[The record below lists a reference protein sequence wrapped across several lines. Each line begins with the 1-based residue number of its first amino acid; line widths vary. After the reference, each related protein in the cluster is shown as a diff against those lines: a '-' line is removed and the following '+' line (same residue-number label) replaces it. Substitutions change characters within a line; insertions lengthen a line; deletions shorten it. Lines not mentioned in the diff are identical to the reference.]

1 MTTYY
6 VRKTGS
12 DAAAGTSAGAAWLT
26 IDKAQTVMTAG
37 DTVYVG
43 AGTYREQ
50 ITCDTNA
57 GTSGSPIR
65 YVADTDGTQTSDAG
79 LVYITAL
86 DSPFENDDTAVRTGA
101 FTLQKNFTEIEGFFC
116 EGGRS
121 ATISINFSSL
131 GLMEGIRIVGCS
143 LISGPGAGDALYIGH
158 LSSTAPLVT
167 PTGAIGVELDGCFI
181 RGGIRM
187 QLYGNAVAEQ
197 DAKIIIKNCVMW
209 PSSVAGGAYNSTPRN
224 RAINCHYN
232 GGTFAPGGVTVT
244 NCTFVG
250 GTYGVAVDTE
260 YSVVNTVDVRNS
272 AFHGTDNGLWL
283 ETTND
288 GTLTSDYNQ
297 FSGCVTPYTNVT
309 VGVNDFTSIAIGG
322 IGGMADVPLYRALG
336 WSPYLPWEPMQS
348 QDLELSNA
356 MVGNAD
362 GTVAPATDM
371 YGNPKPMGRGKT
383 GVWVGH
389 FDTFTVDTGG
399 FWTNDANAYD
409 GDILDS
415 VTPSTRAQTDPTG
428 GTGSSTNALT
438 GTGTNANGSRTETI
452 TGVEVRPWYG
462 TDTSVAV
469 IQAEISSGGVA
480 LDDISTLTTDV
491 GAHGTE
497 GWDLLDIPSGGWD
510 WTKVAGL
517 VSKFWVV
524 SDAGQVAYLYGT
536 EVRVWYENSNVDD
549 RGGVEARSR
558 PIQETTTV
566 QTGDNSIRF
575 DGAGIHDF
583 LLPVDAELTTV
594 TIAGRFDAN
603 YTGSKPKLDVFNI
616 PGVADQTDIM
626 TGSSGAWEDI
636 TASFTPDS
644 KGIVRVR
651 ITSQDTSDTGKAFFD
666 DLTVT

>member
-43 AGTYREQ
+43 AGTYREE
-50 ITCDTNA
+50 ITVDTNA
-57 GTSGSPIR
+57 GTDGSPIR
-65 YVADTDGTQTSDAG
+65 YVADVDGSQTSDAG
-79 LVYITAL
+79 LVVITAQ
-86 DSPFENDDTAVRTGA
+86 DAPFENDETVARGSA
-101 FTLQKNFTEIEGFFC
+101 FVVKKNFTEIEGFFL
-116 EGGRS
+116 EGGGSR
-121 ATISINFSSL
+121 AIILNYTNL
-131 GLMEGIRIVGCS
+131 GVIEGIRIIGCS
-143 LISGPGAGDALYIGH
+143 LIEGPGDRVALS
-158 LSSTAPLVT
+158 LSTFTTDPPTT
-167 PTGAIGVELDGCFI
+167 PTGDIGIEVEGCFVRGGLFFDLSGHATTEQDLKISVKNCTIWATADTAGTNSKGNRGVELGL
-181 RGGIRM
+181 R
-187 QLYGNAVAEQ
+187 
-197 DAKIIIKNCVMW
+197 
-209 PSSVAGGAYNSTPRN
+209 AGT
-224 RAINCHYN
+224 IN
-232 GGTFAPGGVTVT
+232 PGGVDIT
-244 NCTFVG
+244 NCTFIG
-250 GTYGVAVDTE
+250 GTYGVHSEAALSTT
-260 YSVVNTVDVRNS
+260 YPINVRNC
-272 AFHGTDNGLWL
+272 AFHGVENALARDTSH
-283 ETTND
+283 D
-288 GTLTSDYNQ
+288 GGITSDYNMFMQ
-297 FSGCVTPYTNVT
+297 CVTPYTNVT
-309 VGVNDFTSIAIGG
+309 SGVNDFNDIMIGG
-322 IGGMADVPLYRALG
+322 IGGMADLPLYRSLG

-348 QDLELSNA
+348 QDLELANA

-371 YGNPKPMGRGKT
+371 YGSPKPMGRGKT
-383 GVWVGH
+383 AMWVGH

-399 FWTNDANAYD
+399 FWSSDANAFD
-409 GDILDS
+409 GDILDPA
-415 VTPSTRAQTDPTG
+415 TPSTRATSDPTS

-462 TDTSVAV
+462 TDTSAAF
-469 IQAEISSGGVA
+469 IQLEVSSGGVA
-480 LDDISTLTTDV
+480 IDNISTLTTNV

-497 GWDLLDIPSGGWD
+497 GWDLLDVPSGGWD
-510 WTKVAGL
+510 WSKVDGL
-517 VSKFWVV
+517 VAKFWVV
-524 SDAGQVAYLYGT
+524 FDSGQVAYLYGMQ
-536 EVRVWYENSNVDD
+536 VRVWYENSNVDD
-549 RGGVEARSR
+549 RGAVEARSR

-583 LLPVDAELTTV
+583 LLPVNAELTTV

-626 TGSSGAWEDI
+626 TGSSGAWEDM
-636 TASFTPDS
+636 TASFTPDA

-666 DLTVT
+666 DLVIS